1 MGYIEG
7 HSRDQ
12 MLLLPASVDDYVAA
26 DNPARLIAAFVDDL
40 DLGELGFD
48 RGARQEDLESG
59 PNAPPLVAQQYR
71 PTAGS
76 MNDG

>member
-1 MGYIEG
+1 LKNIEN
-7 HSRDQ
+7 
-12 MLLLPASVDDYVAA
+12 LPY
-26 DNPARLIAAFVDDL
+26 
-40 DLGELGFD
+40 
-48 RGARQEDLESG
+48 LESG